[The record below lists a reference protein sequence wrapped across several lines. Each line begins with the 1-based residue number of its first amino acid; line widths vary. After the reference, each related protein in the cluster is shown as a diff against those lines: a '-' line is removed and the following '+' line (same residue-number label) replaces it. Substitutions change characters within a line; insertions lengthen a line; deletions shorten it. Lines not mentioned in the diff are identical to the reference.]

1 MTNPFKK
8 MSVSVKL
15 ITIFLLIIFLSLS
28 VTTYFNYNDSLRL
41 TTAQIKEQLN
51 VVADLR
57 KTEIEDLVGQLQSE
71 LKVLAGNSLIKNNLA
86 GLADATEIEKMFYQ
100 TVIIIMLKKQF

>member
-57 KTEIEDLVGQLQSE
+57 KTEIEDLVGQMQSE